1 MASRA
6 QRADL
11 QTGSVTA
18 AYDRWAPVYDMVFGK
33 VFTEGR
39 SDAIRA
45 AEAVL
50 PEGGRVLE
58 VGVGTG
64 ISLPHYKRSTRLVA
78 VDLSD
83 AMLDKARARKARL
96 GLDNVEDIQVMDAEA
111 MRFADNSFDVV
122 MAQYIITSCPNP
134 ETALDEFVRVARPGG
149 QIIIT
154 TRIGANLGLRGRI
167 EKFLMPITTKLGFR
181 TEFPYARYANW
192 ANINGRVEL
201 VENTPLPP
209 LGHFSM
215 LIYRKLAE

>member
-11 QTGSVTA
+11 QTTSVTA

-45 AEAVL
+45 AEAAL

-64 ISLPHYKRSTRLVA
+64 ISLPHYQRSTRLVA

-111 MRFADNSFDVV
+111 MRFEDNSFEVV
-122 MAQYIITSCPNP
+122 MAQYIITSCPHP
-134 ETALDEFVRVARPGG
+134 EAALDEFVRVAKPGG
-149 QIIIT
+149 EIIIT
-154 TRIGANLGLRGRI
+154 TRIGANVGLRGRI
-167 EKFLMPITTKLGFR
+167 EKFLMPLTKRLGFR

-192 ANINGRVEL
+192 AKINGHVEL

-215 LIYRKLAE
+215 LRYRKLAE